1 MWPGPSGRSG
11 GRALRA
17 VLDTNVWV
25 SGLILPNR
33 IPGQVPLALRHRRF
47 DAVASW
53 ELAEEVVEVLRRPR
67 ITRYGI
73 TEDDVADVLVLM
85 APLLPGVEA
94 NVEIR
99 DPDDAKV
106 VGAALAG
113 RADAIVT
120 GDRDILDDPDL
131 RRWLEHHGVEV
142 LTPAEFLRALN
153 G

>member
-1 MWPGPSGRSG
+1 M
-11 GRALRA
+11 
-17 VLDTNVWV
+17 
-25 SGLILPNR
+25 
-33 IPGQVPLALRHRRF
+33 
-47 DAVASW
+47 ASW

-67 ITRYGI
+67 IARYGI
-73 TEDDVADVLVLM
+73 TEGDVADVLVLM